1 MRYDETTSSAC
12 SHRSTSSATVSARRA
27 STCVR
32 AQALCPDT
40 DESPRVAE
48 PQENLGGRGLP
59 AWRFFCPQLQKAFP
73 ARFGD
78 VDLET
83 FYGAINKVEPSFIR
97 VEADE
102 ATYNMHII
110 LRFELEQEILSGD
123 LALEDLPEAWNSRMA
138 EYLGVEVPDDTR
150 GVLQDI
156 HWSGGAFGYFPTYS
170 LGNVI
175 SVQLWDK
182 ARGELPDLDAQF
194 EQGEFGELS
203 GWLRENLHRHGRK
216 YTSKEM
222 LERITGGGMDPGRG
236 GGTSSRS
243 SAIFTDCPSK
253 PRRRRNERR
262 ASVTDEFRPLQR
274 SYPRPTDKEATWH
287 AFRSSAG

>member
-1 MRYDETTSSAC
+1 M
-12 SHRSTSSATVSARRA
+12 
-27 STCVR
+27 
-32 AQALCPDT
+32 
-40 DESPRVAE
+40 
-48 PQENLGGRGLP
+48 
-59 AWRFFCPQLQKAFP
+59 WRFFYPQLQGAFP
-73 ARFGD
+73 AQFGD

-83 FYGAINKVEPSFIR
+83 YYGAINKVEPSFIR

-110 LRFELEQEILSGD
+110 LRFELEQEILSGE
-123 LALEDLPEAWNSRMA
+123 LPLEDLPEAWNSRMA

-194 EQGEFGELS
+194 EQGEFGDLS

-222 LERITGGGMDPGRG
+222 LERITGGGMDPGPYVRYLKSKRLIARFLG
-236 GGTSSRS
+236 VELGLRALGQLTRS
-243 SAIFTDCPSK
+243 TRVLERTLALSTPLVALSLRRFPLRHRRPPAAVRCSPAS
-253 PRRRRNERR
+253 PRCRLR
-262 ASVTDEFRPLQR
+262 
-274 SYPRPTDKEATWH
+274 
-287 AFRSSAG
+287 